1 MSYCYASSRSLI
13 FVPTWKTGSAV
24 MINLTFVSTCSCLE
38 NIACY
43 YVALRKDMLAVQTP
57 ISSSIN
63 LTKSKLPTKKKTG
76 TEEKFIVETRITH
89 ITQKYLVRTKKKD
102 VLLWQQNVFWQ
113 KIVLRGNRKVGLLN
127 FEQNICCHNN
137 KFWEVSHAAPFKSHQ
152 VDFRAFKSPFH

>member
-1 MSYCYASSRSLI
+1 
-13 FVPTWKTGSAV
+13 

-89 ITQKYLVRTKKKD
+89 ITQKYLVRTKKKMYYYD
-102 VLLWQQNVFWQ
+102 
-113 KIVLRGNRKVGLLN
+113 
-127 FEQNICCHNN
+127 N
-137 KFWEVSHAAPFKSHQ
+137 KTYFGKKLFCVATEKSGC
-152 VDFRAFKSPFH
+152 